1 MRVEVPRNLTPKVYI
16 EKNTEL
22 VQRCKHGDRQAQYKL
37 YELYSRAMLNTCLR
51 FVKQQEEAEDVLQE
65 AFIDA
70 FTKIH
75 SFRMESSFGLWLKQI
90 VVNKSINHLRAKKL
104 DLVDIEDHQYK
115 IEEADYSGIDEM
127 DLEYKVETVSRALE
141 MLPDGYRTVLNMYL
155 FEGYDHEEIAGF
167 LEISESTSR
176 TQYMRAKKKLVQ
188 IIRDGQA

>member
-1 MRVEVPRNLTPKVYI
+1 MTPKVYI

-22 VQRCKHGDRQAQYKL
+22 VERCKHGDRQAQYKL
-37 YELYSRAMLNTCLR
+37 YKLYSRAMLNTCLR

-104 DLVDIEDHQYK
+104 ELVDIEDHQYK
-115 IEEADYSGIDEM
+115 IEEPESLGIDESE
-127 DLEYKVETVSRALE
+127 LEYRVETVSRALE